1 MNTAYNTNTTTVQ
14 ESRNRYNALLAQAL
28 ERLKARKTDETA
40 QEPEE
45 VTTKPTEA
53 SKPEEVTTTRKT
65 TTTRRTKTASP
76 KALGRDIYH
85 IFTDKDSRWPSM
97 FDSGVYHDPE
107 GYALISDN
115 VILIESK
122 LDYKDEYSGK
132 LIKENGTESK
142 SNTQQLSKYKEICKP
157 IGRKYAI
164 APKEVEERIKAT
176 ETEEKRTALCKLFG
190 KDMTPEEVKEEL
202 KYNKEARAYANAM
215 TKHQFVKLLLQT
227 GDIYT
232 SYKHLKRAIK
242 VAKTLG
248 TESIS
253 SENNILQLAGEGG
266 RVIVA
271 GVVTSTGCDKSMDPL
286 TIDLTDATPDPED
299 TTAIEEATP
308 ATDPQEPEEVT
319 TTETPVQEP
328 EEVTT
333 EEVTPAPADI
343 EEEEMRKRREA
354 DDITVLKY
362 CVEHCGEVGA
372 DYLDTLDYTQAEARE
387 YRSVKGGV
395 SKPEQKYYT
404 TEDGIIYGLFR
415 RYNRNGK
422 RAEFVVYQ
430 DGQIIEVRTYGKN
443 NNTYKAEL
451 RCTQTQGSIVR
462 YEVKDG
468 KVTRAEYL
476 LTRDDKKPLSVVFD
490 DSNRPE
496 TPRDLPAPAP
506 TKPTS
511 KETTKETTKEEPA
524 TPETTTATEVTTTST
539 DQPEDEPTPYWLL
552 LDNELRAQQ
561 EEQEQAPATPEK
573 SEEEPA
579 EEPAPDNEETDDP
592 EEVGFLKGAE
602 LEKAIDEYIEKTEYL
617 SERLDLKFYKSHYYY
632 YITTDGYIVKLDKS
646 KPKKDLYIPD
656 EGPFYE
662 SYAKGEITDRD
673 IFFAKNMK
681 TLDKYMRERLETPV
695 LCSVRRTMMGDLSID
710 PFGRTEYSYDPSTG
724 KSEELP
730 TKRPTPRELAIYV
743 AAWDAYEADQRA
755 RLERYWKRY
764 AHKVCVNTY
773 WANR

>member
-1 MNTAYNTNTTTVQ
+1 MNTAYTTTTVQ
-14 ESRNRYNALLAQAL
+14 ESRNRYNELLTQAL
-28 ERLKARKTDETA
+28 KRINDRKRNKEA

-45 VTTKPTEA
+45 VTTTATAPQATEEDTTTA
-53 SKPEEVTTTRKT
+53 PEEV
-65 TTTRRTKTASP
+65 
-76 KALGRDIYH
+76 
-85 IFTDKDSRWPSM
+85 
-97 FDSGVYHDPE
+97 
-107 GYALISDN
+107 
-115 VILIESK
+115 
-122 LDYKDEYSGK
+122 
-132 LIKENGTESK
+132 
-142 SNTQQLSKYKEICKP
+142 
-157 IGRKYAI
+157 
-164 APKEVEERIKAT
+164 AT
-176 ETEEKRTALCKLFG
+176 
-190 KDMTPEEVKEEL
+190 
-202 KYNKEARAYANAM
+202 
-215 TKHQFVKLLLQT
+215 
-227 GDIYT
+227 
-232 SYKHLKRAIK
+232 
-242 VAKTLG
+242 
-248 TESIS
+248 
-253 SENNILQLAGEGG
+253 
-266 RVIVA
+266 
-271 GVVTSTGCDKSMDPL
+271 
-286 TIDLTDATPDPED
+286 
-299 TTAIEEATP
+299 EEAT
-308 ATDPQEPEEVT
+308 A
-319 TTETPVQEP
+319 ETPVQEP

-333 EEVTPAPADI
+333 EEVTAPATDDATVFRKAI
-343 EEEEMRKRREA
+343 EA
-354 DDITVLKY
+354 YGNL
-362 CVEHCGEVGA
+362 GA
-372 DYLDTLDYTQAEARE
+372 NYLSTLDYTQATEQVYSTKRGARTKVTE
-387 YRSVKGGV
+387 R
-395 SKPEQKYYT
+395 YYT
-404 TEDGIIYGLFR
+404 IDARTIYGLYR

-430 DGQIIEVRTYGKN
+430 DGQIIEKRTYGKN
-443 NNTYKAEL
+443 NNSYKAE
-451 RCTQTQGSIVR
+451 
-462 YEVKDG
+462 VKYCGGKLCYQVEEG
-468 KVTRAEYL
+468 KVTSVEYSEGK
-476 LTRDDKKPLSVVFD
+476 RIHYHIVFD
-490 DSNRPE
+490 DTNRPA

-539 DQPEDEPTPYWLL
+539 DQPEDGPTPYWLL
-552 LDNELRAQQ
+552 LDNELMAQQ
-561 EEQEQAPATPEK
+561 EEQEQALATPEK
-573 SEEEPA
+573 SEEEPE

-755 RLERYWKRY
+755 RLERYWKLTPTRY
-764 AHKVCVNTY
+764 ASIPTGLTDRPTGGRG
-773 WANR
+773 W

>member
-1 MNTAYNTNTTTVQ
+1 MNTAYNTTSTTTVQ
-14 ESRNRYNALLAQAL
+14 ESRNRYNKLLAQAL
-28 ERLKARKTDETA
+28 KRINDRKSNKTA

-45 VTTKPTEA
+45 TTAT
-53 SKPEEVTTTRKT
+53 PEEVTTT
-65 TTTRRTKTASP
+65 
-76 KALGRDIYH
+76 
-85 IFTDKDSRWPSM
+85 
-97 FDSGVYHDPE
+97 
-107 GYALISDN
+107 
-115 VILIESK
+115 
-122 LDYKDEYSGK
+122 
-132 LIKENGTESK
+132 
-142 SNTQQLSKYKEICKP
+142 
-157 IGRKYAI
+157 
-164 APKEVEERIKAT
+164 AT
-176 ETEEKRTALCKLFG
+176 
-190 KDMTPEEVKEEL
+190 
-202 KYNKEARAYANAM
+202 
-215 TKHQFVKLLLQT
+215 
-227 GDIYT
+227 
-232 SYKHLKRAIK
+232 
-242 VAKTLG
+242 
-248 TESIS
+248 
-253 SENNILQLAGEGG
+253 
-266 RVIVA
+266 
-271 GVVTSTGCDKSMDPL
+271 
-286 TIDLTDATPDPED
+286 
-299 TTAIEEATP
+299 
-308 ATDPQEPEEVT
+308 EVT
-319 TTETPVQEP
+319 TTPTQQP

-333 EEVTPAPADI
+333 EEDATPAPAT
-343 EEEEMRKRREA
+343 
-354 DDITVLKY
+354 DDATLLRNLIDQY
-362 CVEHCGEVGA
+362 GNVGA
-372 DYLDTLDYTQAEARE
+372 DYLDTLDY
-387 YRSVKGGV
+387 
-395 SKPEQKYYT
+395 SKATKQEPRTVTSGRAKVTEKRYT
-404 TEDGIIYGLFR
+404 IGTPDEFGYLQTYGLSR
-415 RYNRNGK
+415 SYNRNGK
-422 RAEFVVYQ
+422 RNMFFVPK
-430 DGQIIEVRTYGKN
+430 GWEIIEMRWYGKN
-443 NNTYKAEL
+443 NNTYKASVKIEAGTL
-451 RCTQTQGSIVR
+451 RYQI
-462 YEVKDG
+462 EDG
-468 KVTRAEYL
+468 IVTRAE
-476 LTRDDKKPLSVVFD
+476 LTKKDGNKMKATFD
-490 DSNRPE
+490 DTNRPA

-506 TKPTS
+506 S
-511 KETTKETTKEEPA
+511 KTTIKEETTKEETATPVQEQPTSKTA

-561 EEQEQAPATPEK
+561 EEQEQEQALATPEK
-573 SEEEPA
+573 SEEEPE

-602 LEKAIDEYIEKTEYL
+602 LEKAIDEYIEKTV